1 MGNEVGLDGHQQ
13 GGERPA
19 EGQGG
24 SEANAGVLARRA
36 AVGFGAL
43 AFAFKRTFLDTA
55 DAFERYQTTLE
66 TVEGSSE
73 AARRSMQWISDFAVT
88 TPFEFEQVTESFVR
102 LRAYGLDPTNGLLR
116 TLGDTAAAMGK
127 PVMQAVEAIADAVTG
142 ENERLKEFGVKARVQ
157 PGGAIRYEYTL
168 DGATRFAEALADDRE
183 QIQRVLTGIF
193 EARFAGAMQ
202 KQAQTFSG
210 LISNL
215 MDQWTRFQQ
224 MVMGSGA
231 FDFLKTRL
239 EGFLATIDRMAADG
253 SLQQLAELVGQRLV
267 AAFEAAQQAVVQIWP
282 WLVRIGNAFA
292 WAAEKMGGWG
302 NLAVAMA
309 GGYIAKPF
317 IGMAGGLLPMSTGTV
332 ATAAAGAGA
341 TASTQLGMLA
351 RLGPLLKPLAVLAGL
366 LSIKFLAI
374 GAAVAVVAGLVYKY
388 WEPIKAF
395 LIGVWQGFME
405 AFQPVFDALEPAFQ
419 AIGEWLQ
426 PLIDW
431 FKQLFV
437 PVEMT
442 AEELS
447 GFAAAGRRVGKMIAG
462 LILNIGEFIGG
473 LIALPVKIG
482 EAGVRLV
489 DAIIKGIKSAGP
501 RLVETITGLFDR
513 IAELLPFSDAK
524 RGPLSRL
531 TAAGSAIVETMG
543 QGVLQ
548 AGSAALEQPLVS
560 TLGTAAA
567 PTQAALAAGAPAGIS
582 IQNLVINQQ
591 PGEDAQALAD
601 KFLREIE
608 RRRQLSQR
616 EALYD
621 NL

>member
-55 DAFERYQTTLE
+55 DAFERYQTILE

-88 TPFEFEQVTESFVR
+88 TPFELEQVTESFVR
-102 LRAYGLDPTNGLLR
+102 LRTYGLDPTNGLLR

-142 ENERLKEFGVKARVQ
+142 ENERLKEFGIKARVQ

-183 QIQRVLTGIF
+183 QIQQVLTGIF
-193 EARFAGAMQ
+193 EARFSGAMQ
-202 KQAQTFSG
+202 KQARTFSG

-231 FDFLKTRL
+231 FDFLKRRL

-317 IGMAGGLLPMSTGTV
+317 IGMAGGLLPTGAT
-332 ATAAAGAGA
+332 ATAAAGAA
-341 TASTQLGMLA
+341 AAPRLGMLA
-351 RLGPLLKPLAVLAGL
+351 RFGAVLKPLGAIVGL

-431 FKQLFV
+431 FKDLFV

-524 RGPLSRL
+524 RGPLSDL
-531 TAAGSAIVETMG
+531 TNAGAAILETMG

-548 AGSAALEQPLVS
+548 AGSAAFEQPLVS
-560 TLGTAAA
+560 ALGTVAAT
-567 PTQAALAAGAPAGIS
+567 PTQAALASGPSTGIS
-582 IQNLVINQQ
+582 INNLVINQQ
-591 PGEDAQALAD
+591 PGEDAEALAD
-601 KFLREIE
+601 KFLREID
-608 RRRQLSQR
+608 RRRQQGQR

-621 NL
+621 DL